1 MGVIT
6 VHEFLFVPGQFPT
19 IQAAIDATSGPAT
32 IMVTPQLY
40 PETVY
45 VIDKPYVVIQST
57 RLSRRG
63 VTISGNDSS
72 SVIRVERS
80 TLHLSGIEIRS
91 IARCRGLLVTSSY
104 ISLQECVVAGN
115 RVGEGAPAPTGEPL
129 PVTKPTG
136 VELNWPRN
144 LVLGTWV
151 SSYFRLSVGPK

>member
-6 VHEFLFVPGQFPT
+6 VHEFLFVPEQFST

-32 IMVTPQLY
+32 IMVAPQLY
-40 PETVY
+40 AETVY

-115 RVGEGAPAPTGEPL
+115 RVGEGAP
-129 PVTKPTG
+129 
-136 VELNWPRN
+136 
-144 LVLGTWV
+144 
-151 SSYFRLSVGPK
+151 

>member
-6 VHEFLFVPGQFPT
+6 VHKVLFVPEQFPT

-32 IMVTPQLY
+32 IMVAPQLY

-72 SVIRVERS
+72 SLIPVARS

-91 IARCRGLLVTSSY
+91 IARCRGLLLTSSY
-104 ISLQECVVAGN
+104 IRLQYCIVA
-115 RVGEGAPAPTGEPL
+115 RKLVG
-129 PVTKPTG
+129 
-136 VELNWPRN
+136 
-144 LVLGTWV
+144 
-151 SSYFRLSVGPK
+151 